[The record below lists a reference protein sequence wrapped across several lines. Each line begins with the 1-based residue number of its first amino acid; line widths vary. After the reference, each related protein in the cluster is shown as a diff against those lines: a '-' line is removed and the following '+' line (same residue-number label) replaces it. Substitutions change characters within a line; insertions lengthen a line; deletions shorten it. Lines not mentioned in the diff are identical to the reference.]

1 MSTALPHF
9 VIISGPPGGGKSTL
23 ARPLAN
29 ALGLPLLEKDRV
41 KERFADSLGEHA
53 ASISRNIGLAAVQQV
68 IATADEILR
77 SGNGVMVESFFHKG
91 VAEADL
97 APLLQRSRAVLVHVL
112 ADDEMLLSRYE
123 RRMNDP
129 DRHPIHNDGNR
140 LGDLKQYLA
149 EGIADILDLNCPH
162 IVIDTTYGP
171 VDPEEVAFMVRDELD
186 GEIG

>member
-1 MSTALPHF
+1 MNHDLPML

-29 ALGLPLLEKDRV
+29 ALRLPLLEKDRV
-41 KERFADSLGEHA
+41 KERIADSLGDHA
-53 ASISRNIGLAAVQQV
+53 ASISRDIGLAAVKQI

-91 VAEADL
+91 AAEADL
-97 APLLQRSRAVLVHVL
+97 APLVHHSRAVLVHVL

-123 RRMNDP
+123 RRMTDP
-129 DRHPIHNDGNR
+129 GRHPIHNDGNR
-140 LGDLKQYLA
+140 LSDLKHYLA
-149 EGIADILDLNCPH
+149 EGVADILDLDCPH

-171 VDPEEVAFMVRDELD
+171 VDPEEVAFMVQNQLNPE
-186 GEIG
+186 E